1 MNGEGTADQRS
12 SPTKRA
18 SDAPLPLAVPDAEP
32 AIRRHA
38 LDAQRYE
45 DLHRRLMALYE
56 RELSRQTEARA
67 EMDQDD
73 RFYDNE
79 QWTEAEKAALA
90 ERGQVALVF
99 NVIST
104 AVDWIIGTEKRG
116 RTDYKILPRR
126 KDASRA
132 AERKTQIF
140 KYLEDANNSPFHRSR
155 AFKDA
160 TKVGIG
166 WLEAGIQGEDDREP
180 IYDSY
185 VSWRHMLWDTAAIE
199 LDLSDARYQFRVKW
213 VDLDAACALFPERKG
228 LLYLSAMEGD
238 RYRSGNDLLHG
249 DTAMDAQEDALEE
262 GTFTDYAFSTRRRVR
277 LIECWYRQPVPSGKK
292 MAGGD
297 FAGEVYDPY
306 SPGHVEAVEG
316 GQARIISRPMMRMRV
331 AIMTARGLLY
341 EGESPYRH
349 NQFPFTPIWCYRRG
363 WDNMPYGVIRRL
375 RDIQRDIN
383 KRNAKAL
390 AILSSNKVV
399 MDEGAVDDLDK
410 FAQEVSR
417 PDAIIV
423 KKQGK
428 ELQLSTEREL
438 AAPHIELMSRGIA
451 MIQQVSGVTDEAM
464 GRTTNAVAGVAIQ
477 ARQQQAGMA
486 TAELFDNLRFAVKV
500 HGEKKLSVIEQ
511 FLSEEKS
518 FRITNQRGTPEY
530 VTINDGLPENDIV
543 RSKADFIISEDDWRA
558 TTRQAQ
564 VAELM
569 DLLGKMVPMAP
580 QLATLCLDLLVESM
594 DIPNRDELVKRIRQ
608 ATGMRDP
615 DAEEPTPEEIA
626 QAQAQQAQ
634 QELQQR
640 AIMAKVAADEAQAML
655 RHAQAQKVGAEMQ
668 LAAQKLV
675 GDNVEAQKAALEAAL
690 LAISNPVAAAVG
702 DRILH
707 ESGFQGRTEQ
717 EEDARAMGM
726 MQGEEQA
733 RQQQMQE
740 QQAAAQQQ
748 QAQAEQ
754 ASQQQQRSIRQA
766 LDQMNPT
773 QREEAQRQMAEQA
786 MQQQAREA
794 TQGPPPMQG
803 A

>member
-1 MNGEGTADQRS
+1 MIGEGTADQKDG
-12 SPTKRA
+12 PIKRGA
-18 SDAPLPLAVPDAEP
+18 ADLPLDVPDTDP
-32 AIRRHA
+32 SGRRRHA
-38 LDAQRYE
+38 LDRPDME
-45 DLHRRLMALYE
+45 SLHRRLMALYE
-56 RELSRQTEARA
+56 RELSRQTEARM

-79 QWTEAEKAALA
+79 QWTEGEKAALLA
-90 ERGQVALVF
+90 RGQVPLVY

-104 AVDWIIGTEKRG
+104 AIDWIIGTEKRG

-126 KDASRA
+126 KDASKA
-132 AERKTQIF
+132 AERKTQLF
-140 KYLEDANNSPFHRSR
+140 KYLEDVNRSPFSRSR

-160 TKVGIG
+160 TKVGVG
-166 WLEAGIQGEDDREP
+166 WLECGIQGEDDGEP
-180 IYDSY
+180 LYDAY
-185 VSWRHMLWDTAAIE
+185 VSWRSVLWDTAATE
-199 LDLSDARYQFRVKW
+199 LDLSDARYFFRVKW
-213 VDLDAACALFPERKG
+213 LDLDAAYALFPDRKG
-228 LLYLSAMEGD
+228 TLRISAMEGD
-238 RYRSGNDLLHG
+238 RYRSGSDLMHG

-262 GTFTDYAFSTRRRVR
+262 GTFTDHVYSVRRRVR
-277 LIECWYRQPVPSGKK
+277 VIECWYRQPVPSGKRL
-292 MAGGD
+292 AGGD
-297 FAGEVYDPY
+297 FSGEVFDRY
-306 SPGHVEAVEG
+306 SPAHVEAVERG
-316 GQARIISRPMMRMRV
+316 ESKIITKPLMRTRV

-383 KRNAKAL
+383 KRAAKAL

-399 MDEGAVDDLDK
+399 MDEGAVDDLEK
-410 FAQEVSR
+410 FAEEVSR
-417 PDAIIV
+417 PDAVIV
-423 KKQGK
+423 KKSGK
-428 ELQLSTEREL
+428 ELNLSVERDL
-438 AAPHIELMSRGIA
+438 AAPHMELFSRGVA

-486 TAELFDNLRFAVKV
+486 TVELFDNLRFAITV
-500 HGEKKLSVIEQ
+500 HGEKKLSILEQ
-511 FLSEEKS
+511 YFSDQKS

-530 VTINDGLPENDIV
+530 ITINDGMPENDIV
-543 RSKADFIISEDDWRA
+543 RSKADFVISEDDFRA

-569 DLLGKMVPMAP
+569 DLLAKIAPLAP
-580 QLATLCLDLLVESM
+580 QLAMMTLDLMVEAM
-594 DIPNRDELVKRIRQ
+594 DIPNREELVKRIRQ

-626 QAQAQQAQ
+626 QAQAQQQQ

-640 AIMAKVAADEAQAML
+640 AVMAKVAADEAGAALKQ
-655 RHAQAQKVGAEMQ
+655 AQAQKAMADIQ
-668 LAAQKLV
+668 LALRKAV
-675 GDNVEAQKAALEAAL
+675 GDDVQAQRTALDAAL
-690 LAISNPVAAAVG
+690 LALSNPAAASVG

-717 EEDARAMGM
+717 EADARAMGQ
-726 MQGEEQA
+726 MQGEQQA
-733 RQQQMQE
+733 AQE
-740 QQAAAQQQ
+740 QQAAAMQEQQQQEAQAQQAGQQQQ
-748 QAQAEQ
+748 QA
-754 ASQQQQRSIRQA
+754 IRKA

-773 QREEAQRQMAEQA
+773 QREEAQRQMAEEA
-786 MQQQAREA
+786 MQAEARAA
-794 TQGPPPMQG
+794 TQGGPPQG